1 MKIIGDDSRL
11 VGFCRSFY
19 DLFNPRGVLPRLLL
33 LGGVNNFGLYFMTL
47 LYLQPLLKLRA
58 VIPITLSLF
67 ITACAGLTQTSTKLA
82 PVTIAQVVE
91 APSATALEKPLEV
104 NLAVAPLGTKV
115 LPTVLPKVGLKEV
128 KPPLAL
134 ASTNQPTDAIAFW
147 LGEAGWAFEQD
158 KLTTPKSDNSYYYL
172 TKVLAKE
179 PNNIKAV
186 AALKKIVERYYE
198 LLRSSLSQNKV
209 QQARVFLSR
218 ATLVMPKHGQ
228 LASMRQL
235 IDDHAVNQSAEVSAE
250 VSAPAPATA
259 VPAMRNQK
267 LLVPTQLL
275 DQQDQLLAQWL
286 IRVAKKA
293 HALKATMLIV
303 APKDD
308 QVRWLYQTM
317 NSADPEQRIR
327 ANIKHSRPARVEVKY
342 LARKDELE
350 VYAN

>member
-1 MKIIGDDSRL
+1 

-33 LGGVNNFGLYFMTL
+33 LGGVNNFGLCFMTL
-47 LYLQPLLKLRA
+47 LYLQPLLKLRTG
-58 VIPITLSLF
+58 IPITLSLLL
-67 ITACAGLTQTSTKLA
+67 TACAGLTQTSSKEA
-82 PVTIAQVVE
+82 PMTIKQVVE
-91 APSATALEKPLEV
+91 VPSATSPEKPLIA
-104 NLAVAPLGTKV
+104 NLAVAPLETKV
-115 LPTVLPKVGLKEV
+115 LPIVV
-128 KPPLAL
+128 

-172 TKVLAKE
+172 TKVLTKE
-179 PNNIKAV
+179 PNNTKAIV
-186 AALKKIVERYYE
+186 ALEKIVERYYE
-198 LLRSSLSQNKV
+198 LLRSSLRQNKV
-209 QQARVFLSR
+209 KQARVFLSR
-218 ATLVMPKHGQ
+218 ATLVMPEHSQ
-228 LASMRQL
+228 LATMRKL
-235 IDDHAVNQSAEVSAE
+235 IDDHAVNQSAG
-250 VSAPAPATA
+250 VSAPAPTTA
-259 VPAMRNQK
+259 LPAMRNQK

-275 DQQDQLLAQWL
+275 DKQDQLLAQWL

-350 VYAN
+350 VYTN

>member
-1 MKIIGDDSRL
+1 MNIKEDDSRL
-11 VGFCRSFY
+11 LGFCRSFY

-33 LGGVNNFGLYFMTL
+33 LGGVNNFGLCFMTL
-47 LYLQPLLKLRA
+47 LYLQPLLKLRT
-58 VIPITLSLF
+58 VIPITLSLLL
-67 ITACAGLTQTSTKLA
+67 TACAGLTQTSSKEA
-82 PVTIAQVVE
+82 PITIEQVVE
-91 APSATALEKPLEV
+91 VPSATSSEKPLIA
-104 NLAVAPLGTKV
+104 NLAVAPLET
-115 LPTVLPKVGLKEV
+115 TVLPKVGLKEV
-128 KPPLAL
+128 KPPLVV

-172 TKVLAKE
+172 TKVLTKE
-179 PNNIKAV
+179 PNNTKAIV
-186 AALKKIVERYYE
+186 ALEKIVERYYE
-198 LLRSSLSQNKV
+198 LLRSSLRQNKV
-209 QQARVFLSR
+209 KQARVFLSR
-218 ATLVMPKHGQ
+218 ATLVMPEHSQ
-228 LASMRQL
+228 LATIRKL
-235 IDDHAVNQSAEVSAE
+235 IDDHAVNQGAEVNAE
-250 VSAPAPATA
+250 VSAPAPTTA

-275 DQQDQLLAQWL
+275 DKQDQLLAQWL

-342 LARKDELE
+342 LSRKDELE
-350 VYAN
+350 VYTN

>member
-58 VIPITLSLF
+58 VIPITLSLL
-67 ITACAGLTQTSTKLA
+67 ITACAGLTQTSSKEA

-91 APSATALEKPLEV
+91 APSATALEKPLV
-104 NLAVAPLGTKV
+104 ANLAAAPLVTKG
-115 LPTVLPKVGLKEV
+115 LPKVGLKEV

-259 VPAMRNQK
+259 VPAMRNQT

-293 HALKATMLIV
+293 HALEATMLIV

-350 VYAN
+350 VYTN

>member
-1 MKIIGDDSRL
+1 M
-11 VGFCRSFY
+11 
-19 DLFNPRGVLPRLLL
+19 
-33 LGGVNNFGLYFMTL
+33 
-47 LYLQPLLKLRA
+47 
-58 VIPITLSLF
+58 
-67 ITACAGLTQTSTKLA
+67 
-82 PVTIAQVVE
+82 
-91 APSATALEKPLEV
+91 
-104 NLAVAPLGTKV
+104 
-115 LPTVLPKVGLKEV
+115 
-128 KPPLAL
+128 
-134 ASTNQPTDAIAFW
+134 
-147 LGEAGWAFEQD
+147 
-158 KLTTPKSDNSYYYL
+158 
-172 TKVLAKE
+172 LAKE

-327 ANIKHSRPARVEVKY
+327 ANIKHSRPTRVEVKY

>member
-1 MKIIGDDSRL
+1 MNIKGDDSRL
-11 VGFCRSFY
+11 LGFCRSFY

-33 LGGVNNFGLYFMTL
+33 LGGVNNFGLCFMTL
-47 LYLQPLLKLRA
+47 LYLQPLLKLRT
-58 VIPITLSLF
+58 VISITLLLLL
-67 ITACAGLTQTSTKLA
+67 TACAGLTQTSSKEA
-82 PVTIAQVVE
+82 PLTIEQVVE
-91 APSATALEKPLEV
+91 VPSATSSEKPLIA
-104 NLAVAPLGTKV
+104 NLAAAPLVTKG
-115 LPTVLPKVGLKEV
+115 LPKVGLKEV

-172 TKVLAKE
+172 TKVLTKE
-179 PNNIKAV
+179 PNNTKAIV
-186 AALKKIVERYYE
+186 ALEKIVERYYE
-198 LLRSSLSQNKV
+198 LLRSSLRQNKV
-209 QQARVFLSR
+209 KQARVFLSR
-218 ATLVMPKHGQ
+218 ATLVMPEHSQ
-228 LASMRQL
+228 LATVRKL
-235 IDDHAVNQSAEVSAE
+235 IDDHAVNQSAEVSA
-250 VSAPAPATA
+250 PAPATA
-259 VPAMRNQK
+259 VPAIRNQK

-275 DQQDQLLAQWL
+275 DKQDQLLAQWL

-342 LARKDELE
+342 FARKDELE
-350 VYAN
+350 VYTN

>member
-1 MKIIGDDSRL
+1 
-11 VGFCRSFY
+11 
-19 DLFNPRGVLPRLLL
+19 
-33 LGGVNNFGLYFMTL
+33 MTL
-47 LYLQPLLKLRA
+47 LYLQPLLKLKA
-58 VIPITLSLF
+58 VIPITASLLL
-67 ITACAGLTQTSTKLA
+67 TACAGLTQTSSKEA
-82 PVTIAQVVE
+82 PITIAQVVE
-91 APSATALEKPLEV
+91 VPSATAIEKPLEA
-104 NLAVAPLGTKV
+104 NLAKAPMETKV
-115 LPTVLPKVGLKEV
+115 LPTVLPKVGLQEV
-128 KPPLAL
+128 KPPLVVG
-134 ASTNQPTDAIAFW
+134 SPNQPTDAIAFW

-179 PNNIKAV
+179 PDNTKAV
-186 AALKKIVERYYE
+186 AALEKIVERYYE
-198 LLRSSLSQNKV
+198 LLRSSLRQNKV

-218 ATLVMPKHGQ
+218 ATLVMPKYGQ
-228 LASMRQL
+228 LATMRQL
-235 IDDHAVNQSAEVSAE
+235 INGHDVNQSAEVSAE
-250 VSAPAPATA
+250 VSVPAPATA
-259 VPAMRNQK
+259 VAAMRNQK

-275 DQQDQLLAQWL
+275 DQQDPLLVQWL
-286 IRVAKKA
+286 IGVAKKA

-327 ANIKHSRPARVEVKY
+327 ANIKHSRPARVEVNY

>member
-47 LYLQPLLKLRA
+47 LYLQSLLKLRA
-58 VIPITLSLF
+58 VIPITLSLL
-67 ITACAGLTQTSTKLA
+67 ITACAGLTQTSSKQA

-91 APSATALEKPLEV
+91 APSATALEKPLEA

-158 KLTTPKSDNSYYYL
+158 KLTTPKIDNSYYYL

-235 IDDHAVNQSAEVSAE
+235 IDDHAVNQSAEVST
-250 VSAPAPATA
+250 PAPATA

>member
-47 LYLQPLLKLRA
+47 LYLQSLLKLRA
-58 VIPITLSLF
+58 VIPITLSLL
-67 ITACAGLTQTSTKLA
+67 ITACAGLTQTSSKEA

-91 APSATALEKPLEV
+91 APSATALEKSLEA
-104 NLAVAPLGTKV
+104 NLAVAPMETKV
-115 LPTVLPKVGLKEV
+115 LPTVVPKVGLKEV
-128 KPPLAL
+128 KPPLVL

-235 IDDHAVNQSAEVSAE
+235 IDDHAVNQSAEVSA
-250 VSAPAPATA
+250 PAPATA
-259 VPAMRNQK
+259 VPAMRNQT

-350 VYAN
+350 VYTN

>member
-1 MKIIGDDSRL
+1 
-11 VGFCRSFY
+11 
-19 DLFNPRGVLPRLLL
+19 
-33 LGGVNNFGLYFMTL
+33 MTI
-47 LYLQPLLKLRA
+47 K
-58 VIPITLSLF
+58 
-67 ITACAGLTQTSTKLA
+67 
-82 PVTIAQVVE
+82 QVVE
-91 APSATALEKPLEV
+91 VPSATSPEKPLIA
-104 NLAVAPLGTKV
+104 NLAAAPLETMV
-115 LPTVLPKVGLKEV
+115 LPIVV
-128 KPPLAL
+128 

-172 TKVLAKE
+172 TKVLTKE
-179 PNNIKAV
+179 PNNTKAIV
-186 AALKKIVERYYE
+186 ALEKIIERYYE
-198 LLRSSLSQNKV
+198 LLRSSLRQNKV
-209 QQARVFLSR
+209 KQARVFLSR
-218 ATLVMPKHGQ
+218 ATLVMPEHSQ
-228 LASMRQL
+228 LATMRKL
-235 IDDHAVNQSAEVSAE
+235 IDDHAVNQSAG
-250 VSAPAPATA
+250 VSAPAPTTA
-259 VPAMRNQK
+259 LPAMRNQK

-275 DQQDQLLAQWL
+275 DKQDQLLAQWL

-350 VYAN
+350 VYTN

>member
-47 LYLQPLLKLRA
+47 LYLQSLLKLRA
-58 VIPITLSLF
+58 VIPITLSLL
-67 ITACAGLTQTSTKLA
+67 ITACAGLTQTSSKEA
-82 PVTIAQVVE
+82 PVTIAH
-91 APSATALEKPLEV
+91 PSATALEKSLEA
-104 NLAVAPLGTKV
+104 NLAVAPLGTKG

-250 VSAPAPATA
+250 VSVPAPATA